1 MLNNSFFYFFT
12 LSLFKNRKRYFA
24 IVAISTLVIFLL
36 SSVLFLSDSIKY
48 SIDSQL
54 ELEPDLIVQ
63 KRLGG
68 RVVPLDE
75 SIVDKIAEIYGVSQV
90 TKRVYG
96 RYYFDKEYS
105 ALIFGVDFLDEQSS
119 KALAKL
125 LNREDLKRFLSS
137 ESMLVGEGVF
147 NYLKSHFYPKAYNF
161 LTPSGKIKSVKILKV
176 LDRRSNLFSNN
187 LIILPQEL
195 AKEILGLKA
204 DEISDIALNVPNPDE
219 EANIQTKLE
228 GLFLNAF
235 ISGKK
240 EMQKEYENLFNY
252 KGGLFLALYLIVIM
266 TLSLILY
273 QRYSLANSLE
283 KREVAILRSLGW
295 SIKDVLGLKAL
306 ENIMLVLFSFIV
318 GLFLGYLYVFILKAP
333 LLSELFLGKNL
344 QTQIEFLPHIN
355 YLSLATIFI
364 LYATTF
370 LSAVLIPVWR
380 VATTEPKEALS

>member
-24 IVAISTLVIFLL
+24 IVILSSVVIFLL

-48 SIDSQL
+48 SIESQL
-54 ELEPDLIVQ
+54 DLEPDLIVQ

-119 KALAKL
+119 KAMENL
-125 LNREDLKRFLSS
+125 LNKEELKRFLSS

-176 LDRRSNLFSNN
+176 LDKRSNLFSNN
-187 LIILPQEL
+187 LIILPQEV
-195 AKEILGLKA
+195 AKEILGLKSS
-204 DEISDIALNVPNPDE
+204 EISDIALNVPNPDE
-219 EANIQTKLE
+219 EPNIQSKLE
-228 GLFLNAF
+228 GLFLSAAV
-235 ISGKK
+235 SGKR

-252 KGGLFLALYLIVIM
+252 KGGLFLALYLIVIV

-295 SIKDVLGLKAL
+295 SIKDILLLKAL

-318 GLFLGYLYVFILKAP
+318 GLFLGYIYVFILKAP
-333 LLSELFLGKNL
+333 LLSGLFLGKNL
-344 QTQIEFLPHIN
+344 LAQIEFVPHID
-355 YLSLATIFI
+355 YLSLVTIFI

-380 VATTEPKEALS
+380 VAITEPKEALS